1 MCPINSNHMTISK
14 WLLICFTIIPSGLL
28 AQATE
33 PAMADAFRQDGKIY
47 VVIAV
52 VITILLG
59 IFTYLFLLDRKI
71 SKIEK
76 ELDSKSK

>member
-1 MCPINSNHMTISK
+1 MTISK